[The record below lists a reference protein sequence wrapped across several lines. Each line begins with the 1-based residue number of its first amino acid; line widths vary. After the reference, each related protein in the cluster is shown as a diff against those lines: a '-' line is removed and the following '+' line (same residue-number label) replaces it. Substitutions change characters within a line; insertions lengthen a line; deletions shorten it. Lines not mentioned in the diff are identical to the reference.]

1 MHAVLKN
8 FGRERGD
15 KNNYYYCCKK
25 GLILNDKSYCF
36 SRLHGR
42 CPRSLDRNCMALS
55 IQKMYIL

>member
-1 MHAVLKN
+1 MHAVLKK

-15 KNNYYYCCKK
+15 KNDYYYCCKK

-42 CPRSLDRNCMALS
+42 CPKIFR
-55 IQKMYIL
+55 